1 MNKRLHII
9 QSGLLAILLAAG
21 SGCSDNRAPLDEADS
36 NGLMTFNVLHPHEA
50 AGATSRVTST
60 AFENGDRVGLF
71 ISRQEAPL
79 EVSGNY
85 VNNAALTFNGTEW
98 TPDNPVYWDGGSYNI
113 YAYYPRM
120 DTVSS
125 VDNLPFN
132 VSLDQNNPGSDNQP
146 GGYEASD
153 FLWATQMGA
162 SASNAPVSLQFAHRM
177 SRMVIRLVKGEDFEG
192 EMPDNAEVYIHNTVP
207 EATIDLS
214 VGIVTRNPYGARQS
228 IKALNMGNHTY
239 SAIIV
244 PQRLDNRQPLV
255 EVIMKGVSYL
265 YESKFIF
272 KQGIQHSVQL
282 VVSKNPEQIKI
293 EIGGEL
299 ENWDE

>member
-9 QSGLLAILLAAG
+9 HSGLLAILLAVG
-21 SGCSDNRAPLDEADS
+21 SGCGDNGTPLDEAGG
-36 NGLMTFNVLHPHEA
+36 NGLMTFNVLHPREA

-71 ISRQEAPL
+71 ISRQDAPL

-85 VNNAALTFNGTEW
+85 VNNAALTFNGSEW
-98 TPDNPVYWDGGSYNI
+98 TPDRPVYWDGGSYDI

-120 DTVSS
+120 NSVSS
-125 VDNLPFN
+125 VDNLPFS
-132 VSLDQNNPGSDNQP
+132 VSLDQNDPGSADRL

-153 FLWATQMGA
+153 FLWACQMGA
-162 SASNAPVSLQFAHRM
+162 SAGDAPVSLQFAHRM
-177 SRMVIRLVKGEDFEG
+177 SRMLIRLVKGEDFEG
-192 EMPDNAEVYIHNTVP
+192 EMPADAEVYIHNTVP

-214 VGIVTRNPYGARQS
+214 VGIVTRNPYGTRQS
-228 IKALNMGNHTY
+228 IRALSMGNHTY

-265 YESKFIF
+265 YESKFVF

-293 EIGGEL
+293 EVGGEL